1 MADLVRV
8 RINGRDYN
16 VGAAFAKARGLNV
29 LKQPTHNDDGT
40 VRGPSDAPKSS
51 GGGPSPAKE
60 AAKPAETAKEAS

>member
-8 RINGRDYN
+8 RIDGRDYN

-40 VRGPSDAPKSS
+40 ERAPSDAPKT
-51 GGGPSPAKE
+51 PARKE
-60 AAKPAETAKEAS
+60 QADSAGTPADTAKEASR